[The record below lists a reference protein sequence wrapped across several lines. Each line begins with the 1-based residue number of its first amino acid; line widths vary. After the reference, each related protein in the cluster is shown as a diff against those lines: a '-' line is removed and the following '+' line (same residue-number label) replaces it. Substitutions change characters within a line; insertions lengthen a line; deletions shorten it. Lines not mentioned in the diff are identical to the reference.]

1 MELNQLRYFVA
12 VAELRSFTKG
22 ARRCGVS
29 QPSLSQQIQK
39 LESELGHPLLDRL
52 GRRYQLT
59 EAGSAL
65 YERATAILDAV
76 DDARQSVQ
84 QGDDWQS
91 GTISIGAIHS
101 IAPYLLPEIVA
112 RFNQRIPA
120 AQVMVEERLTE
131 QLVERSLAGELDVA
145 IVATPI
151 AESRVRVEPLF
162 TEKLLAA
169 VPAGSALAGRTQLA
183 LDDLMTEPFVLLDDM
198 HCLGR
203 QTLRLCTDHNCTP
216 AVSCRTAQLLTVQEF
231 VSLGQGVSLVP
242 EMAACNDQDRRR
254 VYRPLRDA
262 SFEREIAA
270 MWRPRYRPKKLLEA
284 VLELLRE
291 LGRERAAARSG
302 DENGST

>member
-120 AQVMVEERLTE
+120 APGMVGERRTE
-131 QLVERSLAGELDVA
+131 QLV
-145 IVATPI
+145 
-151 AESRVRVEPLF
+151 
-162 TEKLLAA
+162 
-169 VPAGSALAGRTQLA
+169 
-183 LDDLMTEPFVLLDDM
+183 
-198 HCLGR
+198 
-203 QTLRLCTDHNCTP
+203 
-216 AVSCRTAQLLTVQEF
+216 
-231 VSLGQGVSLVP
+231 
-242 EMAACNDQDRRR
+242 
-254 VYRPLRDA
+254 
-262 SFEREIAA
+262 
-270 MWRPRYRPKKLLEA
+270 
-284 VLELLRE
+284 
-291 LGRERAAARSG
+291 
-302 DENGST
+302 